1 MKIRK
6 VNDRG
11 EHGMWKDLT
20 VNDFKSE
27 WVTTGGLEEFMKTN
41 ISGYYLIQ
49 NGWVRSKS
57 TYKKG
62 ENLIT
67 YDGTTWFLNGVE
79 IKDDIKEIP

>member
-1 MKIRK
+1 MQKKI
-6 VNDRG
+6 
-11 EHGMWKDLT
+11 
-20 VNDFKSE
+20 
-27 WVTTGGLEEFMKTN
+27 N